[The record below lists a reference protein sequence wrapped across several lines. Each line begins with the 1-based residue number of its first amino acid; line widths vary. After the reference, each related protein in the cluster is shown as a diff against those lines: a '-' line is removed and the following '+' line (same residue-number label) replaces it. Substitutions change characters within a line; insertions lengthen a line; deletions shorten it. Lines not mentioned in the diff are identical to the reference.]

1 MHDVLI
7 IGSGVIGMSIA
18 RHLSATHLDIAV
30 IDRDVP
36 GKHASYKAG
45 GMLGAQNE
53 FTKDSDLFQLAIESR
68 AMFPQLSK
76 SLLDETGI
84 DIQFKNS
91 GLIKIAN
98 EHDDISSI
106 RRQYQFL
113 NSQDR
118 SVKQLS
124 DDDLLQLT
132 HGEVK
137 PSYAAIHIPHDGQIN
152 AHHYTLALL
161 ESLKLREIKRYASTE
176 VTSIER
182 HNGYYSAKTNQSS
195 TIEAHKVI
203 VAGGAWTSQLLTQYH
218 LQRQVIGV
226 KGEVILLENND
237 LALTETLFMTN
248 GCYIVPKQPNRF
260 LIGATSE
267 FNNYSVG
274 TTDEGMDW
282 LLRHA
287 YHRVPQLK
295 DSHILKKWSGV
306 RPYTEKEI
314 PVMDQ
319 IDDGLY
325 VISGHYRNGILLSPI
340 IGRDI
345 ANWLLSGIKPSRYSS
360 FTVTR
365 RNNHEVYH

>member
-1 MHDVLI
+1 
-7 IGSGVIGMSIA
+7 
-18 RHLSATHLDIAV
+18 
-30 IDRDVP
+30 
-36 GKHASYKAG
+36 
-45 GMLGAQNE
+45 
-53 FTKDSDLFQLAIESR
+53 
-68 AMFPQLSK
+68 MFPQLSK

-182 HNGYYSAKTNQSS
+182 HNGYYSVKTNQSS

-203 VAGGAWTSQLLTQYH
+203 VAGGAWSSQLLTQYH

-282 LLRHA
+282 LLHHA

-306 RPYTEKEI
+306 RPYTEKEM

>member
-18 RHLSATHLDIAV
+18 RHLSATHLDVAV

-45 GMLGAQNE
+45 GMLSAQNE

-182 HNGYYSAKTNQSS
+182 HNGYYSVKTNQSS

-203 VAGGAWTSQLLTQYH
+203 VAGGAWSSQLLTQYH

-282 LLRHA
+282 LLHHA

-306 RPYTEKEI
+306 RPYTEKEM

-345 ANWLLSGIKPSRYSS
+345 ANWLLSGIKPSRYAS

>member
-1 MHDVLI
+1 
-7 IGSGVIGMSIA
+7 
-18 RHLSATHLDIAV
+18 
-30 IDRDVP
+30 
-36 GKHASYKAG
+36 
-45 GMLGAQNE
+45 
-53 FTKDSDLFQLAIESR
+53 
-68 AMFPQLSK
+68 
-76 SLLDETGI
+76 
-84 DIQFKNS
+84 
-91 GLIKIAN
+91 
-98 EHDDISSI
+98 
-106 RRQYQFL
+106 
-113 NSQDR
+113 
-118 SVKQLS
+118 
-124 DDDLLQLT
+124 
-132 HGEVK
+132 
-137 PSYAAIHIPHDGQIN
+137 
-152 AHHYTLALL
+152 
-161 ESLKLREIKRYASTE
+161 
-176 VTSIER
+176 
-182 HNGYYSAKTNQSS
+182 
-195 TIEAHKVI
+195 
-203 VAGGAWTSQLLTQYH
+203 
-218 LQRQVIGV
+218 
-226 KGEVILLENND
+226 
-237 LALTETLFMTN
+237 MTN
-248 GCYIVPKQPNRF
+248 CCYIVPKQPNRF

-306 RPYTEKEI
+306 RPYTEKEM